1 MESRRFKV
9 GRREADEI
17 IAQKG
22 RCHNVSDE
30 YVESIFNKLREH
42 RIKIET
48 ILTQCEAL
56 DSNRDGVIHADD
68 LIDVIND
75 LLPRKTISRREYH
88 YFIAALCQGQGSNH
102 SVKYM
107 KLETFYEDIM
117 RKHNHQ
123 EVQER
128 WYEDPY
134 EQEFSGPRGSIGDFL
149 NKAACPSE
157 IQNYKTLMAC
167 LEKYERE
174 TGLRISTNDD
184 GFRIPLGPDLKA
196 AITFNADRR

>member
-88 YFIAALCQGQGSNH
+88 YF
-102 SVKYM
+102 VRDK
-107 KLETFYEDIM
+107 E
-117 RKHNHQ
+117 
-123 EVQER
+123 
-128 WYEDPY
+128 
-134 EQEFSGPRGSIGDFL
+134 
-149 NKAACPSE
+149 
-157 IQNYKTLMAC
+157 
-167 LEKYERE
+167 
-174 TGLRISTNDD
+174 
-184 GFRIPLGPDLKA
+184 
-196 AITFNADRR
+196 AITVSNI